1 MEQIIK
7 LKINVNI
14 KKKKVAKLPSAFIYI
29 YIKPRLLRG
38 TIQPLID
45 RLDGPRSDFY
55 MELDLSFAIEAQ
67 KLPYEG
73 EELLRPSDTNIYL
86 YIYL

>member
-38 TIQPLID
+38 TIQPLIKFSPEVTEGAVHFTA
-45 RLDGPRSDFY
+45 RLDGP
-55 MELDLSFAIEAQ
+55 
-67 KLPYEG
+67 
-73 EELLRPSDTNIYL
+73 T
-86 YIYL
+86 